1 MYVDDAPIV
10 FIILI
15 SFRLAN
21 AVSLNVF
28 IININAANPMRTAN
42 VVAENTRV
50 LVKLNSLS
58 IASPDALIS
67 LTAALP
73 SILSMISW

>member
-1 MYVDDAPIV
+1 MYADDAPIA

-28 IININAANPMRTAN
+28 IINIMLQILRTAN
-42 VVAENTRV
+42 VVAEKTRV
-50 LVKLNSLS
+50 LVKLNNLS

-67 LTAALP
+67 LQQHCLP
-73 SILSMISW
+73 FFQ